1 MSGKKATID
10 GLAVVQDVARES
22 VRQVSHGFESVASG
36 AREATASA
44 AAAIGGA
51 QSEAQGQA
59 QSQVRAGMEQA
70 MGQGKAGMEQAMKHA
85 EQILA
90 FSQGNVEAM
99 MKSGQIWASGLQDLS
114 RQITATAQASFQDS
128 VSMMRSLTAIRTL
141 QDAVALQTT
150 AARTAME
157 KAMAESTRLTETSM
171 KLAEQANAPLTAR
184 VGAAMEMVSASRG

>member
-22 VRQVSHGFESVASG
+22 VRQASHGFESVASG
-36 AREATASA
+36 ARQAEATAA
-44 AAAIGGA
+44 AAAG
-51 QSEAQGQA
+51 ETQA
-59 QSQVRAGMEQA
+59 QTKS
-70 MGQGKAGMEQAMKHA
+70 GMEQAMKHA
-85 EQILA
+85 EQMLA

-99 MKSGQIWASGLQDLS
+99 MKSSQIWASGLQDLS
-114 RQITATAQASFQDS
+114 RQITATAQASFQDN
-128 VSMMRSLTAIRTL
+128 VSMLRSLTAIRTL

-171 KLAEQANAPLTAR
+171 KLAEQASAPITAR
-184 VGAAMEMVSASRG
+184 VGAAMEMASTSRS

>member
-22 VRQVSHGFESVASG
+22 VRQVSQGFESVASG
-36 AREATASA
+36 AREASANA
-44 AAAIGGA
+44 AAAMGGT
-51 QSEAQGQA
+51 QA
-59 QSQVRAGMEQA
+59 QAQT
-70 MGQGKAGMEQAMKHA
+70 QGKTGMEQAMKHA

-99 MKSGQIWASGLQDLS
+99 MKSSQIWASGLQDLS
-114 RQITATAQASFQDS
+114 RQITATAQASFQDN
-128 VSMMRSLTAIRTL
+128 VSMLRSLTAIRTL

-157 KAMAESTRLTETSM
+157 KALAESTRLTETSM

-184 VGAAMEMVSASRG
+184 VGAAMEMVSAPRG

>member
-1 MSGKKATID
+1 MSGKKAMID

-22 VRQVSHGFESVASG
+22 VRQVSQGFESVASG
-36 AREATASA
+36 ARQAEATAA
-44 AAAIGGA
+44 AAN
-51 QSEAQGQA
+51 ETQA
-59 QSQVRAGMEQA
+59 QTKS
-70 MGQGKAGMEQAMKHA
+70 GMEQAMKHA

-99 MKSGQIWASGLQDLS
+99 MKSSQIWASGLQDLS
-114 RQITATAQASFQDS
+114 RQITATAQASFQDN
-128 VSMMRSLTAIRTL
+128 VSMLRSLTAIRTL

-171 KLAEQANAPLTAR
+171 KLAEQASAPITAR
-184 VGAAMEMVSASRG
+184 VGAAMEMTSTPRS

>member
-22 VRQVSHGFESVASG
+22 VRQVSQGFESVASG
-36 AREATASA
+36 AREASAGA
-44 AAAIGGA
+44 AAAMGGT
-51 QSEAQGQA
+51 QAQG
-59 QSQVRAGMEQA
+59 
-70 MGQGKAGMEQAMKHA
+70 KTGMEQAMKHA

-99 MKSGQIWASGLQDLS
+99 MKSSQIWASGLQDLS
-114 RQITATAQASFQDS
+114 RQITATAQASFHDN
-128 VSMMRSLTAIRTL
+128 VSMLRSLTAIRTL

-184 VGAAMEMVSASRG
+184 VGAAMEMVSAPRG

>member
-1 MSGKKATID
+1 MSGKKAMID

-22 VRQVSHGFESVASG
+22 VRQVSQGFESVASG
-36 AREATASA
+36 ARQAEATAA
-44 AAAIGGA
+44 AAN
-51 QSEAQGQA
+51 ETQA
-59 QSQVRAGMEQA
+59 QTKS
-70 MGQGKAGMEQAMKHA
+70 GMEQAMKHA

-99 MKSGQIWASGLQDLS
+99 MKSSQIWASGLQDLS
-114 RQITATAQASFQDS
+114 RQITATAQASFQDN
-128 VSMMRSLTAIRTL
+128 VSMLRSLTAIRTL

-171 KLAEQANAPLTAR
+171 KLAEQASAPLTAR
-184 VGAAMEMVSASRG
+184 VGAAMEMVSTPRS

>member
-1 MSGKKATID
+1 MSGKKAMID

-22 VRQVSHGFESVASG
+22 VRQVSNGFESVASG

-44 AAAIGGA
+44 AAAAG
-51 QSEAQGQA
+51 EAKTQG
-59 QSQVRAGMEQA
+59 RT
-70 MGQGKAGMEQAMKHA
+70 GMEQAMKHA

-99 MKSGQIWASGLQDLS
+99 MKSSQIWASGLQDLS
-114 RQITATAQASFQDS
+114 RQITATAQASFQDN
-128 VSMMRSLTAIRTL
+128 VSMLRSLTAIRTL

-171 KLAEQANAPLTAR
+171 KLAEQASAPITAR
-184 VGAAMEMVSASRG
+184 VGAAMEMVGAPRG

>member
-10 GLAVVQDVARES
+10 GLAVVQDVARDS
-22 VRQVSHGFESVASG
+22 VRQVSQGFESVASG
-36 AREATASA
+36 AREASATA
-44 AAAIGGA
+44 AAAMGGA
-51 QSEAQGQA
+51 QAQAQG
-59 QSQVRAGMEQA
+59 
-70 MGQGKAGMEQAMKHA
+70 KTGMEQAMKHA

-99 MKSGQIWASGLQDLS
+99 MKSSQIWASGLQDLS
-114 RQITATAQASFQDS
+114 RQITATAQASFQDN
-128 VSMMRSLTAIRTL
+128 VSMLRSLTAIRTL

-157 KAMAESTRLTETSM
+157 KALAESTRLTETSM

>member
-1 MSGKKATID
+1 MSGKKAIID

-36 AREATASA
+36 ARQAEATATA
-44 AAAIGGA
+44 
-51 QSEAQGQA
+51 ETQA
-59 QSQVRAGMEQA
+59 QTKSGMEQ
-70 MGQGKAGMEQAMKHA
+70 MMKHA
-85 EQILA
+85 EQVLA

-99 MKSGQIWASGLQDLS
+99 MKSSQIWASGLQDLS
-114 RQITATAQASFQDS
+114 RQITATAQASFQDNVS
-128 VSMMRSLTAIRTL
+128 VLRSLTAIRTL

-171 KLAEQANAPLTAR
+171 KLAEQASAPLTAR
-184 VGAAMEMVSASRG
+184 VGAAMEMVSTTRA

>member
-1 MSGKKATID
+1 MSGKKAMID

-36 AREATASA
+36 ARQAEATAA
-44 AAAIGGA
+44 AAA
-51 QSEAQGQA
+51 SETQA
-59 QSQVRAGMEQA
+59 PTKS
-70 MGQGKAGMEQAMKHA
+70 GMEQAMKHA

-99 MKSGQIWASGLQDLS
+99 MKSSQIWASGLQDLS
-114 RQITATAQASFQDS
+114 RQITATAQASFQDN
-128 VSMMRSLTAIRTL
+128 VSMLRSLTAIRTL

-171 KLAEQANAPLTAR
+171 KLAEQASAPITAR
-184 VGAAMEMVSASRG
+184 VGAAIEMASTPRG

>member
-22 VRQVSHGFESVASG
+22 VRQVSQGFESVASG

-51 QSEAQGQA
+51 QAQG
-59 QSQVRAGMEQA
+59 
-70 MGQGKAGMEQAMKHA
+70 KTGMEQAMKHA

-99 MKSGQIWASGLQDLS
+99 MKSSQIWASGLQDLS
-114 RQITATAQASFQDS
+114 RQITATAQASFQDN
-128 VSMMRSLTAIRTL
+128 VSMLRSLTAIRTL

-150 AARTAME
+150 AARTAVE

-184 VGAAMEMVSASRG
+184 VGAAMEMVSTPRS

>member
-22 VRQVSHGFESVASG
+22 VRQVSNGFESVASG
-36 AREATASA
+36 AREASASA
-44 AAAIGGA
+44 AAAMGGA
-51 QSEAQGQA
+51 QAQGK
-59 QSQVRAGMEQA
+59 S
-70 MGQGKAGMEQAMKHA
+70 GMEQAMKHA

-99 MKSGQIWASGLQDLS
+99 MKASQIWASGLQDLS
-114 RQITATAQASFQDS
+114 RQITATAQASFQDNVS
-128 VSMMRSLTAIRTL
+128 VLRSLTAIRTL

-171 KLAEQANAPLTAR
+171 KLAEQASAPITAR
-184 VGAAMEMVSASRG
+184 VGAAMEMVSTPRG

>member
-1 MSGKKATID
+1 MSGKKATIE
-10 GLAVVQDVARES
+10 GLSVVQDVARES
-22 VRQVSHGFESVASG
+22 VRQAATGFESVASG
-36 AREATASA
+36 AREATAA
-44 AAAIGGA
+44 AAA
-51 QSEAQGQA
+51 QGTQASTQA
-59 QSQVRAGMEQA
+59 QARIQAQARTGLEQA
-70 MGQGKAGMEQAMKHA
+70 ATQGKAGMEQAMRHA

-99 MKSGQIWASGLQDLS
+99 MKSSQIWASGLQDLS

-171 KLAEQANAPLTAR
+171 KLAEQASAPITAR
-184 VGAAMEMVSASRG
+184 VGAAMEMLTPPRG